1 MPQVEQQLCDRYH
14 LKQKLGQDASR
25 QTWLAIDTQTQESV
39 VVKLLAF
46 DPQMQWEESKLFE
59 REAQVL
65 QTLNHPRIPQ
75 YRNYFTL
82 DQLPDSR
89 FPWFGLVQSYI
100 PGDSLQA
107 LLDRHERFTP
117 AQIEKIAIEVLSI
130 LVYLHELDPP
140 MLHRDIK
147 PSNLIWGTDDRIY
160 LVDFGAVQHQAAT
173 EGATFTVVGTYGY
186 VPIEQFGG
194 RAVPASDLYALG
206 ATLIHLITGLAP
218 ADLPQHNGR
227 IQFADCTSLDSGL
240 VNWISQLVEPKLDGR
255 FSTAREALAA
265 FDQRH
270 AVSALTTTS
279 RPSGSKIQIYKS
291 INQLKIE
298 IPRRGMQIYHLADMT
313 SGIQFFVLSI
323 FITLIIPSLPLKLMF
338 GLIFLRPFLDA
349 FRRTHLYFD
358 CQYLVIQQ
366 RLFSVCYKH
375 QRVRIDK
382 IDRISAGDDLEEAL
396 RSVVEPLQ
404 IKSWVLR
411 LSDRLVIIAGWQ
423 IYSTNPLSKVERLWL
438 RREIEDW
445 LQQSQQIPNDL

>member
-1 MPQVEQQLCDRYH
+1 MLQIEQQLCDRYY

-46 DPQMQWEESKLFE
+46 DPQMNWEESKLFE

-107 LLDRHERFTP
+107 LIDRHQHFTP
-117 AQIEKIAIEVLSI
+117 AQVEKIAIEVLSI
-130 LVYLHELDPP
+130 LIYLHELDPP

-147 PSNLIWGTDDRIY
+147 PSNLIWGADDRIY

-194 RAVPASDLYALG
+194 RAVPASDLYATG
-206 ATLIHLITGLAP
+206 ATLIHLVTGSAP
-218 ADLPQHNGR
+218 ADLPQYNGQ
-227 IQFADCTSLDSGL
+227 IQFADRTSLDPGL
-240 VNWISQLVEPKLDGR
+240 VNWISQLVEPNLGDR
-255 FSTAREALAA
+255 FSTAHEALAA

-270 AVSALTTTS
+270 VLSVPKTTS
-279 RPSGSKIQIYKS
+279 KPSGSKIQLRKS
-291 INQLKIE
+291 ASQLDIKI
-298 IPRRGMQIYHLADMT
+298 PGRGRQIYDLAYLT
-313 SGIQFFVLSI
+313 SGIQLFFLVAFVI
-323 FITLIIPSLPLKLMF
+323 FGVSSPVLKLIL
-338 GLIFLRPFLDA
+338 GLIVLGLFSPA
-349 FRRTHLYFD
+349 FQRTHLHFNR
-358 CQYLVIQQ
+358 QYLVIQQ
-366 RLFSVCYKH
+366 QMFGICYKR
-375 QRVRIDK
+375 QRVHIDK
-382 IDRISAGDDLEEAL
+382 IDRISAGDDLEETL
-396 RSVVEPLQ
+396 RSVVEPQQL
-404 IKSWVLR
+404 KSWVLR

-445 LQQSQQIPNDL
+445 LQQAQ